1 MMVARLCVVLTC
13 INLYLPGDQVRA
25 ALLEVPFKHRQALYL
40 LTAGWAE
47 VRNFWFVVPGCEGL
61 WLLVRAAMINSLGNS
76 ATHRYV
82 GI

>member
-40 LTAGWAE
+40 LTAGWAQ

-82 GI
+82 DI